1 MEKAFKKGNDKK
13 NTAVDQQKH
22 EEYPNECE
30 IQRFKN
36 IFMIF

>member
-13 NTAVDQQKH
+13 NIAVDWQKH
-22 EEYPNECE
+22 VEYPNECE

-36 IFMIF
+36 ILMIF